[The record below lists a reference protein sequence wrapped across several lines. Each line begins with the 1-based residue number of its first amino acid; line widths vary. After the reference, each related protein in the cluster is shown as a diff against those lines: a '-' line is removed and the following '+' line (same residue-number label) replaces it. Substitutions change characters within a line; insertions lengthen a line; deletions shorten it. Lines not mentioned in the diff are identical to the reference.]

1 MIRSAAALTVAALV
15 LAGCSKSTTTTAP
28 AITDSFSVAGAWT
41 GCLTEPGVQ
50 CSPLTMTLADS
61 SLSDS
66 TANITGTGNWGSS
79 VAIKGK
85 LFNSI
90 VTLNATSPG
99 VLQGWSFSGA
109 LSGSTVTGTM
119 TVPDNASTFQAVF
132 TKSP

>member
-1 MIRSAAALTVAALV
+1 MRLVASFAAAALM
-15 LAGCSKSTTTTAP
+15 LAGCSKSTSTTAP
-28 AITDSFSVAGAWT
+28 AITDSFSVTGAWT

-50 CSPLTMTLADS
+50 CSPITMTLADS

-66 TANITGTGNWGSS
+66 TANVSGSGNWGAT

-85 LFNSI
+85 LFDSI

-99 VLQGWSFSGA
+99 VLQGWSFSGVV
-109 LSGSTVTGTM
+109 SGSTVTGTM
-119 TVPDNASTFQAVF
+119 TVPDNTSTFQAVF

>member
-1 MIRSAAALTVAALV
+1 MMRHAVALAAAALI
-15 LAGCSKSTTTTAP
+15 LAGCSKSTSTTAP
-28 AITDSFSVAGAWT
+28 VITDSFSVAGAWT

-66 TANITGTGNWGSS
+66 TANVSGSGNWGAS

-85 LFNSI
+85 LFESI
-90 VTLNATSPG
+90 VTLNATATG
-99 VLQGWSFSGA
+99 VLQGWSFSGIVA
-109 LSGSTVTGTM
+109 GNTVTGTM